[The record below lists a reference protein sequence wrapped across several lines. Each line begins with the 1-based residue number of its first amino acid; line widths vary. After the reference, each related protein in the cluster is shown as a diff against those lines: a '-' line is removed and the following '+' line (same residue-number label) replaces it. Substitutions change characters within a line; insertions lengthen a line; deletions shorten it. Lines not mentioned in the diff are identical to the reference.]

1 MGRFACVEFHGV
13 RQWVQIS
20 DPVSAMKLFLG
31 AKQILPLLDGSC
43 FAFRGAR
50 HARRNARP
58 STKSRSAHPR
68 RLHVHRQAANSSVR
82 VETVRPNVDLQ
93 LESGVII
100 PADSVQIKYFSVG
113 LDEYPTKPLIYV
125 FPSMSNTPFLIDS
138 PEHSEKGWWRKIVG
152 YGSSYG
158 IDLNKFSVICA
169 SPLGSPYGSTS
180 PITIN
185 SDTGKQWKSDFPVV
199 TPLDMVTLH
208 NILLEYLGID
218 KLSAI
223 VGGSMGG
230 MQVLHFA
237 ATFPHKYHRACAIAA
252 TGHTSPSTVGLRFVQ
267 RQAVKMDK
275 LHGLRVARMMG
286 TIGYRSREEFDR
298 RFSWDL
304 IDKDESKNAKAGG
317 PDEEINFEVES
328 YLKHQADLF
337 ERGGYDVDCYL
348 TLSTACDR
356 MALDY
361 DLMRKNHAENS
372 AKRAEE
378 SGVKE
383 KKELLLLPYST
394 DVIMPP
400 CELMKVAS
408 ELGPHKDFRVHY
420 EVLNTIHGHDAFMV
434 PRHKEMTAL
443 CKRLRP
449 FFNDGVD
456 AVRRFH
462 HEVSE

>member
-1 MGRFACVEFHGV
+1 
-13 RQWVQIS
+13 
-20 DPVSAMKLFLG
+20 MKLFLG
-31 AKQILPLLDGSC
+31 AKQTLSLLDGRRFGFSD
-43 FAFRGAR
+43 FR
-50 HARRNARP
+50 HAMRNARW
-58 STKSRSAHPR
+58 STKSGAALIR
-68 RLHVHRQAANSSVR
+68 RFHVHKQAANNSTR

-93 LESGVII
+93 LESGFTI

-113 LDEYPTKPLIYV
+113 LDDYPAKPLIYV

-138 PEHSEKGWWRKIVG
+138 PEHNEKGWWRKIVG
-152 YGSSYG
+152 YGKSYG
-158 IDLNKFSVICA
+158 IDLNRFSVICA

-180 PITIN
+180 PTTIN
-185 SDTGKQWKSDFPVV
+185 SATGKEWKSDFPTI
-199 TPLDMVTLH
+199 TPLDMVNLH
-208 NILLEYLGID
+208 NILLEHLGID

-237 ATFPHKYHRACAIAA
+237 ANYPHKYHRACAIAA

-275 LHGLRVARMMG
+275 INGLRVARMMG

-298 RFSWDL
+298 RFSWDP
-304 IDKDESKNAKAGG
+304 IQKDKNTNANTEGL
-317 PDEEINFEVES
+317 DEEINFEVES

-348 TLSTACDR
+348 TLSKACDR
-356 MALDY
+356 MTLDY
-361 DLMRKNHAENS
+361 NLMRKNHAENS
-372 AKRAEE
+372 KKAEKE
-378 SGVKE
+378 TGFRE

-400 CELMKVAS
+400 DELMKVAS

-434 PRHKEMTAL
+434 PRHKETTAL
-443 CKRLRP
+443 CERLYP
-449 FFNDGVD
+449 FFHNGVD